1 MDQGQD
7 LMHKNKEISSE
18 AKPVKSSDEV
28 LQQLNI
34 QPVEKLV
41 LIDQIIDRIG
51 TLLADGVL
59 KSGDALPSER
69 TLSEM
74 LKVSRTSVRQA
85 LKALDVLG
93 VLEIRP
99 GSRTY
104 LSKSIKQLLV
114 NPMKFMLLLYNVTA
128 AELFETRKTIEVEL
142 TKLAAKNAT
151 KDDIE
156 AMKNTLDKA
165 GSHLDEPREYLSSE
179 MAFHDAIIKAARNR
193 VMEAM
198 MASINNLLLESREK
212 TVLLFTD
219 LNESL
224 QQHIKIFEAIKKG
237 DAKTAQQAMFDHLN
251 KVEKMMVEVDEDFSM
266 SKEI

>member
-1 MDQGQD
+1 
-7 LMHKNKEISSE
+7 
-18 AKPVKSSDEV
+18 
-28 LQQLNI
+28 
-34 QPVEKLV
+34 
-41 LIDQIIDRIG
+41 
-51 TLLADGVL
+51 
-59 KSGDALPSER
+59 
-69 TLSEM
+69 
-74 LKVSRTSVRQA
+74 
-85 LKALDVLG
+85 
-93 VLEIRP
+93 
-99 GSRTY
+99 
-104 LSKSIKQLLV
+104 
-114 NPMKFMLLLYNVTA
+114 MKFMLLLYNVTA